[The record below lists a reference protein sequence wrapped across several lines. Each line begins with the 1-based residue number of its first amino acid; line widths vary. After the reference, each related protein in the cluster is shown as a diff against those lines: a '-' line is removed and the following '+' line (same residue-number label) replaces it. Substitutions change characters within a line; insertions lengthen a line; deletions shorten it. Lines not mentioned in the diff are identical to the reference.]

1 MDKNM
6 NKDDFMNDLYDY
18 LWVPEEEQGTLYLH
32 QNILFGRAADEEKI
46 ACATLPYLFRL
57 GITPQMR
64 GYEILCRAV
73 ILYLLDGI
81 QDSTHLTLLMT
92 IAVERGTSLTSVERA
107 CAAAIRYAWNEGYMS
122 ADDENSDAIT
132 FREMPTVTQFIDRL
146 AETVRSKIGDEI
158 KLYTGRTSGIAA
170 KTVLYQQK
178 KSIRCS
184 RRGPISRHRFNFAAA
199 FRQLLFMQK
208 S

>member
-1 MDKNM
+1 MD
-6 NKDDFMNDLYDY
+6 KDDFMNDLYDY
-18 LWVPEEEQGTLYLH
+18 LWMPEEEQGALYLH

-81 QDSTHLTLLMT
+81 QNSTHLSLLMT

-107 CAAAIRYAWNEGYMS
+107 CAAAVRYICPQTMS
-122 ADDENSDAIT
+122 VP
-132 FREMPTVTQFIDRL
+132 MPS
-146 AETVRSKIGDEI
+146 RS
-158 KLYTGRTSGIAA
+158 A
-170 KTVLYQQK
+170 KCRRWHSLSTVLQRLSGANSATKSSSKRAVYQVLPRK
-178 KSIRCS
+178 LRF
-184 RRGPISRHRFNFAAA
+184 ISR
-199 FRQLLFMQK
+199 
-208 S
+208 

>member
-18 LWVPEEEQGTLYLH
+18 LWVPEEEQGALYLH

-57 GITPQMR
+57 GIMPQMR

-81 QDSTHLTLLMT
+81 QNSTHLSLLMT

-107 CAAAIRYAWNEGYMS
+107 IRHAIATAWNNGGLRGIKGDPCT
-122 ADDENSDAIT
+122 ALLT
-132 FREMPTVTQFIDRL
+132 FRRKPTNKGCITAFADMIRL
-146 AETVRSKIGDEI
+146 VYGTAIG
-158 KLYTGRTSGIAA
+158 L
-170 KTVLYQQK
+170 
-178 KSIRCS
+178 
-184 RRGPISRHRFNFAAA
+184 
-199 FRQLLFMQK
+199 
-208 S
+208 

>member
-1 MDKNM
+1 MDKDM

-18 LWVPEEEQGTLYLH
+18 LWMPEDEQGALYLH

-81 QDSTHLTLLMT
+81 QNSTHLTLLLT
-92 IAVERGTSLTSVERA
+92 IAVERGTSLAARGAPLPSVERA
-107 CAAAIRYAWNEGYMS
+107 GAAAIRYAWNEGYMS
-122 ADDENSDAIT
+122 ADDEGPDALA

-146 AETVRSKIGDEI
+146 AAAVRSKIGDEI
-158 KLYTGRTSGIAA
+158 KL
-170 KTVLYQQK
+170 
-178 KSIRCS
+178 
-184 RRGPISRHRFNFAAA
+184 
-199 FRQLLFMQK
+199 
-208 S
+208 

>member
-1 MDKNM
+1 MDKDM

-18 LWVPEEEQGTLYLH
+18 LWMPEEEQGALYLH

-81 QDSTHLTLLMT
+81 QNSTHLTLLL
-92 IAVERGTSLTSVERA
+92 RGTRVICPQTMRVPMPSH
-107 CAAAIRYAWNEGYMS
+107 S
-122 ADDENSDAIT
+122 A
-132 FREMPTVTQFIDRL
+132 
-146 AETVRSKIGDEI
+146 K
-158 KLYTGRTSGIAA
+158 
-170 KTVLYQQK
+170 
-178 KSIRCS
+178 C
-184 RRGPISRHRFNFAAA
+184 RR
-199 FRQLLFMQK
+199 
-208 S
+208 

>member
-18 LWVPEEEQGTLYLH
+18 LWMPEDEQGALYLH

-46 ACATLPYLFRL
+46 ASATLPYLFRL

-81 QDSTHLTLLMT
+81 QNSTHLSLLMT

-107 CAAAIRYAWNEGYMS
+107 CAAAVRYAWNEGYMS
-122 ADDENSDAIT
+122 ADDECPDAIT

-146 AETVRSKIGDEI
+146 AVAVRSKLGDEI
-158 KLYTGRTSGIAA
+158 KR
-170 KTVLYQQK
+170 
-178 KSIRCS
+178 
-184 RRGPISRHRFNFAAA
+184 
-199 FRQLLFMQK
+199 
-208 S
+208 

>member
-1 MDKNM
+1 MDENM

-18 LWVPEEEQGTLYLH
+18 LWMPENEQGALYLH

-81 QDSTHLTLLMT
+81 QNSTHLALLMT
-92 IAVERGTSLTSVERA
+92 IAVERGTSLASVERA
-107 CAAAIRYAWNEGYMS
+107 CAAAVRYAWNEGYMS
-122 ADDENSDAIT
+122 ADDECPDAIT
-132 FREMPTVTQFIDRL
+132 FREMPTVTQFIDCL
-146 AETVRSKIGDEI
+146 AAAVRSKLGDEI
-158 KLYTGRTSGIAA
+158 KL
-170 KTVLYQQK
+170 
-178 KSIRCS
+178 
-184 RRGPISRHRFNFAAA
+184 
-199 FRQLLFMQK
+199 
-208 S
+208 

>member
-1 MDKNM
+1 MDKDM

-18 LWVPEEEQGTLYLH
+18 LWMPEEEQGALYLH

-81 QDSTHLTLLMT
+81 QNSTHLSLLMT

-107 CAAAIRYAWNEGYMS
+107 CAAAVRKLPVQPFRICSGS
-122 ADDENSDAIT
+122 ASHRRCAV
-132 FREMPTVTQFIDRL
+132 M
-146 AETVRSKIGDEI
+146 RS
-158 KLYTGRTSGIAA
+158 
-170 KTVLYQQK
+170 
-178 KSIRCS
+178 
-184 RRGPISRHRFNFAAA
+184 FAAPLSCTSLTA
-199 FRQLLFMQK
+199 FRIRLTLAC

>member
-18 LWVPEEEQGTLYLH
+18 LWMPEDEQGALYLH

-81 QDSTHLTLLMT
+81 QNSTHLALLMT
-92 IAVERGTSLTSVERA
+92 IAVERA
-107 CAAAIRYAWNEGYMS
+107 CAAAVRYAWNEGYMS
-122 ADDENSDAIT
+122 ADDEGSDAIT

-146 AETVRSKIGDEI
+146 AAAVRSKLGDEI
-158 KLYTGRTSGIAA
+158 KL
-170 KTVLYQQK
+170 
-178 KSIRCS
+178 
-184 RRGPISRHRFNFAAA
+184 
-199 FRQLLFMQK
+199 
-208 S
+208 

>member
-1 MDKNM
+1 MDENM

-18 LWVPEEEQGTLYLH
+18 LWMPEDEQGALYLH

-81 QDSTHLTLLMT
+81 QNSTHLSLLMT
-92 IAVERGTSLTSVERA
+92 LLSSAAPRLLLWSAPAPLRSDMRGTRVICPQTMSVPMPSR
-107 CAAAIRYAWNEGYMS
+107 S
-122 ADDENSDAIT
+122 A
-132 FREMPTVTQFIDRL
+132 
-146 AETVRSKIGDEI
+146 K
-158 KLYTGRTSGIAA
+158 
-170 KTVLYQQK
+170 
-178 KSIRCS
+178 C
-184 RRGPISRHRFNFAAA
+184 RR
-199 FRQLLFMQK
+199 
-208 S
+208 

>member
-1 MDKNM
+1 MSR
-6 NKDDFMNDLYDY
+6 
-18 LWVPEEEQGTLYLH
+18 GALYLH

-81 QDSTHLTLLMT
+81 QNSTHLSLLMT

-107 CAAAIRYAWNEGYMS
+107 CAAAVDMRGTRVICPQTMS
-122 ADDENSDAIT
+122 VP
-132 FREMPTVTQFIDRL
+132 MPS
-146 AETVRSKIGDEI
+146 RS
-158 KLYTGRTSGIAA
+158 A
-170 KTVLYQQK
+170 K
-178 KSIRCS
+178 C
-184 RRGPISRHRFNFAAA
+184 RR
-199 FRQLLFMQK
+199 
-208 S
+208 

>member
-18 LWVPEEEQGTLYLH
+18 LWVPEDEQGALYLH

-81 QDSTHLTLLMT
+81 QNSTHLSLLMT

-122 ADDENSDAIT
+122 ADDEGPDAIT

-146 AETVRSKIGDEI
+146 AAAVRSKLGDEI
-158 KLYTGRTSGIAA
+158 KRKTGSNAA
-170 KTVLYQQK
+170 KTVLYQQV
-178 KSIRCS
+178 KSVRRS
-184 RRGPISRHRFNFAAA
+184 RLPYTSASF
-199 FRQLLFMQK
+199 
-208 S
+208 

>member
-18 LWVPEEEQGTLYLH
+18 LWVPEDEQGALYLH

-73 ILYLLDGI
+73 ILYILDGI
-81 QDSTHLTLLMT
+81 QDSTH
-92 IAVERGTSLTSVERA
+92 ERGTSLTSVERA
-107 CAAAIRYAWNEGYMS
+107 CAAAVRYAWNEGYMS
-122 ADDENSDAIT
+122 ADDETPDAIT

-146 AETVRSKIGDEI
+146 AAAVRSKIGDEI
-158 KLYTGRTSGIAA
+158 KL
-170 KTVLYQQK
+170 
-178 KSIRCS
+178 
-184 RRGPISRHRFNFAAA
+184 
-199 FRQLLFMQK
+199 
-208 S
+208 

>member
-18 LWVPEEEQGTLYLH
+18 LWMPEDEQGALYLH

-81 QDSTHLTLLMT
+81 QNSTHLSLLMT
-92 IAVERGTSLTSVERA
+92 IAVERGTSLTPLRSDMRGTRGICPQTMKVPMPSR
-107 CAAAIRYAWNEGYMS
+107 S
-122 ADDENSDAIT
+122 A
-132 FREMPTVTQFIDRL
+132 
-146 AETVRSKIGDEI
+146 K
-158 KLYTGRTSGIAA
+158 
-170 KTVLYQQK
+170 
-178 KSIRCS
+178 C
-184 RRGPISRHRFNFAAA
+184 
-199 FRQLLFMQK
+199 RQ
-208 S
+208 

>member
-1 MDKNM
+1 MDKDM

-18 LWVPEEEQGTLYLH
+18 LWMPEDEQGALYLH

-81 QDSTHLTLLMT
+81 QNSTHLTLLLT
-92 IAVERGTSLTSVERA
+92 IAVERGTSLASVERA

-122 ADDENSDAIT
+122 ADDEGPDALA

-146 AETVRSKIGDEI
+146 AAAVRSKLGDESPA
-158 KLYTGRTSGIAA
+158 GCAA
-170 KTVLYQQK
+170 TTLKNPKQNSVW
-178 KSIRCS
+178 SSSHS
-184 RRGPISRHRFNFAAA
+184 RRLCCPAKRCCGTTSSSVPVCWAGRIC
-199 FRQLLFMQK
+199 
-208 S
+208 

>member
-1 MDKNM
+1 MDKDM

-18 LWVPEEEQGTLYLH
+18 LWMPKDEQGALYLH

-81 QDSTHLTLLMT
+81 QNSTHLSLLMT

-107 CAAAIRYAWNEGYMS
+107 CAAAVRYAWNEGYMS
-122 ADDENSDAIT
+122 ADDEGSDVLACHQ
-132 FREMPTVTQFIDRL
+132 TVYHADGDTVYRPSCSGCPEQDR
-146 AETVRSKIGDEI
+146 
-158 KLYTGRTSGIAA
+158 
-170 KTVLYQQK
+170 
-178 KSIRCS
+178 
-184 RRGPISRHRFNFAAA
+184 
-199 FRQLLFMQK
+199 
-208 S
+208 

>member
-18 LWVPEEEQGTLYLH
+18 LWMPENEQGALYLH

-81 QDSTHLTLLMT
+81 QNSTHLALLMT
-92 IAVERGTSLTSVERA
+92 IAVERGTSLTL
-107 CAAAIRYAWNEGYMS
+107 WS
-122 ADDENSDAIT
+122 APAPLRSDMRGT
-132 FREMPTVTQFIDRL
+132 R
-146 AETVRSKIGDEI
+146 
-158 KLYTGRTSGIAA
+158 GI
-170 KTVLYQQK
+170 
-178 KSIRCS
+178 C
-184 RRGPISRHRFNFAAA
+184 P
-199 FRQLLFMQK
+199 
-208 S
+208 

>member
-1 MDKNM
+1 MDENM

-18 LWVPEEEQGTLYLH
+18 LWMPEDEQGALYLH

-81 QDSTHLTLLMT
+81 QNSTHLALLMT

-107 CAAAIRYAWNEGYMS
+107 CAAAVRYAWNEGYMS
-122 ADDENSDAIT
+122 ADDEGARCHHVSRNADGD
-132 FREMPTVTQFIDRL
+132 TVYRP
-146 AETVRSKIGDEI
+146 SC
-158 KLYTGRTSGIAA
+158 SGCPEQ
-170 KTVLYQQK
+170 T
-178 KSIRCS
+178 
-184 RRGPISRHRFNFAAA
+184 RRRNQALNG
-199 FRQLLFMQK
+199 Q
-208 S
+208 

>member
-1 MDKNM
+1 MDKDM

-18 LWVPEEEQGTLYLH
+18 LWMPEEEQGALYLH

-81 QDSTHLTLLMT
+81 QNSTHLTLLLT
-92 IAVERGTSLTSVERA
+92 IAVERGTSLASV
-107 CAAAIRYAWNEGYMS
+107 EGYMS
-122 ADDENSDAIT
+122 ADDEGPDALA

-146 AETVRSKIGDEI
+146 AAAVRSKIGDEI
-158 KLYTGRTSGIAA
+158 KL
-170 KTVLYQQK
+170 
-178 KSIRCS
+178 
-184 RRGPISRHRFNFAAA
+184 
-199 FRQLLFMQK
+199 
-208 S
+208 

>member
-1 MDKNM
+1 MDKSM
-6 NKDDFMNDLYDY
+6 NNDDFMNDLYDY
-18 LWVPEEEQGTLYLH
+18 LWMPEDEQGALYLH

-46 ACATLPYLFRL
+46 ACATLPYLFRF

-81 QDSTHLTLLMT
+81 QNSTHLTLLMT

-122 ADDENSDAIT
+122 ADDEGPDALA

-146 AETVRSKIGDEI
+146 AAAVRSKIGDEI
-158 KLYTGRTSGIAA
+158 KL
-170 KTVLYQQK
+170 
-178 KSIRCS
+178 
-184 RRGPISRHRFNFAAA
+184 
-199 FRQLLFMQK
+199 
-208 S
+208 

>member
-18 LWVPEEEQGTLYLH
+18 LWMPEDEQGALYLH

-81 QDSTHLTLLMT
+81 QNSTHLALLMT

-107 CAAAIRYAWNEGYMS
+107 CAAA
-122 ADDENSDAIT
+122 
-132 FREMPTVTQFIDRL
+132 V
-146 AETVRSKIGDEI
+146 
-158 KLYTGRTSGIAA
+158 
-170 KTVLYQQK
+170 
-178 KSIRCS
+178 
-184 RRGPISRHRFNFAAA
+184 
-199 FRQLLFMQK
+199 
-208 S
+208 